1 MPHEQVSAA
10 LDLGTLEEMTLELAN
25 RIRAVVHPRLGEPD
39 SRLFTGT
46 AVGGDATLDIDREAE
61 EVVAA
66 FIEEEGNLAVFT
78 EDLGLVT
85 RGDPQAVLVVDP
97 VDGTRP
103 AAAGFESCCVSIA
116 GTRVLD
122 SPVIDDVEVG
132 VVRELKCDRTFVAT
146 KGGGLRIL
154 GPAGEIEESRLSSET
169 DKSSLFWAGGF
180 RGRPYLPVSVAIA
193 ELADECS
200 LRGSVFDLG
209 SASFIMTRIL
219 TGQLDAYVDPALRL
233 LDEYPGLEP
242 DFLKTGGGFVLCNT
256 PYDVAAS
263 ILLFEEAGAEVTDC
277 SGRDLGDRPILGSD
291 RDHQMSILASS
302 NPALH
307 STLLDVIDRGVE
319 RVGEIWPTLERAE
332 VS

>member
-1 MPHEQVSAA
+1 MPREKEDSA
-10 LDLGTLEEMTLELAN
+10 LDLSTLEAMTLELAN
-25 RIRAVVHPRLGEPD
+25 RIRAVVHPRLGAAD
-39 SRLFTGT
+39 SRAFTGT
-46 AVGGDATLDIDREAE
+46 AVGGDATLDIDRDAE

-66 FIEEEGNLAVFT
+66 FLEEEGNLAVFT

-116 GTRVLD
+116 ATRVID
-122 SPVIDDVEVG
+122 SPIIDDVEVG
-132 VVRELKCDRTFVAT
+132 VVRELKWDRTFWAT
-146 KGGGLRIL
+146 RGNGLHIM
-154 GPAGEIEESRLSSET
+154 GPAGELEEPRLSDAK

-180 RGRPYLPVSVAIA
+180 RGRPYLPVAASVA

-200 LRGSVFDLG
+200 LLGSVFDLG

-219 TGQLDAYVDPALRL
+219 TGQLDAYLDPALRL

-242 DFLKTGGGFVLCNT
+242 EFLKAGGGFVLCNT
-256 PYDVAAS
+256 PYDVSAS

-277 SGRDLGDRPILGSD
+277 NGRDLGSRPILGSD
-291 RDHQMSILASS
+291 REHQMSILAAAS
-302 NPALH
+302 PELH
-307 STLLDVIDRGVE
+307 STLLDAIDKGVE
-319 RVGEIWPTLERAE
+319 RVGELWPEMKRAE
-332 VS
+332 LS

>member
-1 MPHEQVSAA
+1 MPHRTKDSA
-10 LDLGTLEEMTLELAN
+10 LELSTLEAMALELAN
-25 RIRAVVHPRLGEPD
+25 RIRAVVHPRLGVAD
-39 SRLFTGT
+39 SRAFTGT
-46 AVGGDATLDIDREAE
+46 AIGGDATLDIDRDAE
-61 EVVAA
+61 DVVAA
-66 FIEEEGNLAVFT
+66 FLEEEGNLAVFT
-78 EDLGLVT
+78 EDHGLVT

-116 GTRVLD
+116 ATRVID
-122 SPVIDDVEVG
+122 SPVIDDIEVG
-132 VVRELKCDRTFVAT
+132 VVRELKWDRTFWAAR
-146 KGGGLRIL
+146 GNGLHIM
-154 GPAGEIEESRLSSET
+154 GPAGELEEVRLSET
-169 DKSSLFWAGGF
+169 KDKSALFWAGGF
-180 RGRPYLPVSVAIA
+180 RGRPFLPVAASVA

-242 DFLKTGGGFVLCNT
+242 EFLKTGGGYVLCNS

-277 SGRDLGDRPILGSD
+277 NGLDLGNRPILGSD
-291 RDHQMSILASS
+291 REHQMSILAAAS
-302 NPALH
+302 PELH
-307 STLLDVIDRGVE
+307 SILLDVVDRGVE
-319 RVGEIWPTLERAE
+319 RVGELWPELRRAKL
-332 VS
+332 S